1 MVPLEVGTEATRFL
15 VHDRVLGRSEVL
27 AAKYHPW
34 TFSGK
39 SVRLPELDQTTA
51 HTLIH
56 YLYTG
61 RYQILSA
68 QASYDTVIPESYR
81 LGTCVY
87 CTAVRYDLPG
97 LAELARNKIKSF
109 NVSIFDIL
117 SVARDHA
124 FPLLPEWDAWYP
136 SYVEDALNKA
146 MAEDPEPFRK
156 PDFISMVE
164 GNKKLLRLV
173 WETVLNNYTRM
184 PVTPVTVEEKTA
196 TPTPG
201 LVSELP
207 LSASIEESSFDTR
220 HGSITPIQEPELVEE
235 PARVEPPVPVEGPV
249 PVEESVPV
257 EEPVPVGEPVPVPDS
272 MDSIIESAVVNPSAI
287 TKSIQNGSLQMDEID
302 PTADGPPTPEPF
314 TDELGFGTSKTY
326 QKMGKRSDRGAAS
339 GISPKEP
346 EVSTHVRSD
355 SVTQVEQI
363 LIKPVMET
371 NGGAGASVAGDR
383 PRQVPIELGEVVPAP
398 KKSKKGKKSKKLPK
412 VPVEVESS
420 T

>member
-1 MVPLEVGTEATRFL
+1 MVPLEVGSEATRFL

-27 AAKYHPW
+27 TAKYHPW

-39 SVRLPELDQTTA
+39 SIRLPELDQTTA

-61 RYQILSA
+61 RYQILST
-68 QASYDTVIPESYR
+68 QVSYDTVIPESYR

-87 CTAVRYDLPG
+87 CAAVRYDLPG
-97 LAELARNKIKSF
+97 LAELARSKIKSF
-109 NVSIFDIL
+109 NVSIFDVL

-124 FPLLPEWDAWYP
+124 FPLLPEKDAWYP
-136 SYVEDALNKA
+136 SYVEDALDKA

-173 WETVLNNYTRM
+173 WEIVLNNYTRIPVM
-184 PVTPVTVEEKTA
+184 PVAMEEKA
-196 TPTPG
+196 AIPTPG
-201 LVSELP
+201 IVSELP
-207 LSASIEESSFDTR
+207 PSASVEESSFDTG
-220 HGSITPIQEPELVEE
+220 HGPITPIQEPKLVEN
-235 PARVEPPVPVEGPV
+235 PTRVEPPVPVEGPV
-249 PVEESVPV
+249 PVEE
-257 EEPVPVGEPVPVPDS
+257 PVPVSIPMNG
-272 MDSIIESAVVNPSAI
+272 IIEPAVVNARVI
-287 TKSIQNGSLQMDEID
+287 TESTQDDSLQMDDIE
-302 PTADGPPTPEPF
+302 PTAEGPPTPEPF

-326 QKMGKRSDRGAAS
+326 QKMGKKSDRVAAS

-346 EVSTHVRSD
+346 EASTHVRSD

-363 LIKPVMET
+363 LIKPVVET
-371 NGGAGASVAGDR
+371 NGGAGASVAGDS
-383 PRQVPIELGEVVPAP
+383 PRQATIELGEVVSAP